1 VRLENRSYL
10 LLAALII
17 LADQLS
23 KLYIRSKLVPGES
36 MPVLDNFLRFTFI
49 YNPAGVFGI
58 HIGNIVVYTILS
70 ILAAAIV
77 AVYFF
82 KIPAQFKFGKICLAT
97 VFGGAIGNLIDRIL
111 YGKVIDFI
119 DVNIF
124 DIVLSPFTFL
134 SFKFDGF
141 ALYRWY
147 IFNIADAAIT
157 LGLIGFII
165 FLLLQDKLY
174 KTDSSEAPPEINLT

>member
-1 VRLENRSYL
+1 MRLKNGSYL
-10 LLAALII
+10 LLAVLII

-23 KLYIRSKLVPGES
+23 KLYIYSVLVPGES

-58 HIGNIVVYTILS
+58 NVGNIVLYTILS
-70 ILAAAIV
+70 ILAAAVV

-82 KIPAQFKFGKICLAT
+82 KMPGRYKFAKICLAT
-97 VFGGAIGNLIDRIL
+97 VFGGAIGNLIDRIF

-124 DIVLSPFTFL
+124 DIVIQPFSFL
-134 SFKFDGF
+134 FFKFGGF
-141 ALYRWY
+141 TLDRWY

-157 LGLIGFII
+157 LGLIGFVV
-165 FLLLQDKLY
+165 FLLFQDKLY
-174 KTDSSEAPPEINLT
+174 KPEPTAEPPEID